1 MQSTDPAPD
10 ARDAWPSYAAIA
22 AVGYVVYGV
31 GAVSPYL
38 RTQLGLTDA
47 EVGLHSSAMAIGL
60 VLSGFLAAALDRRL
74 GEVTVRGAGVAT
86 LAVAVIVLAVGPALG
101 ATLGAALLVGLGAG
115 TLLGYAN
122 ALLGRPGG
130 RLARLRVA
138 RANVWAMVSAFVCPV
153 VLASASGSGLPWG
166 LGLIPALGL
175 LVIVALDLRAGP
187 RLVRAS
193 GTSDK
198 ASLPMGFWLAWAFLV
213 SVIAVEFS
221 IVFWGA
227 TLVERQTGVTT
238 EVATLLGGS
247 VPGRHV
253 RGSSRAEPGT
263 RDRRRH
269 PPVGDDRRRARG
281 HRRGDRVGLDRA
293 RVSGAALFLAGLGVA
308 GLYPLG
314 VAAALAAA
322 PGRLTLAGTRV
333 TLASGTA
340 ILIAPLALGA
350 AADAAGV
357 PVAWGLV
364 VGLSLVALALVTVLP
379 AGAPDDATSEE
390 ASGVAPSIG

>member
-1 MQSTDPAPD
+1 MQPTDPSPAS
-10 ARDAWPSYAAIA
+10 RDAWPSYAAIA

-31 GAVSPYL
+31 GAVAPYL

-47 EVGLHSSAMAIGL
+47 QVGLHSSAMAVGL
-60 VLSGFLAAALDRRL
+60 VLSGVIAAGLDRRF
-74 GEVTVRGAGVAT
+74 GEIMVRGAGIAT
-86 LAVAVIVLAVGPALG
+86 MAVAVVVLALGPALA
-101 ATLGAALLVGLGAG
+101 ATLGAALLVGFGAG

-153 VLASASGSGLPWG
+153 ILAAALAIGLPWG
-166 LGLIPALGL
+166 LGLVPALGL
-175 LVIVALDLRAGP
+175 LVIVGLDLRAGP

-193 GTSDK
+193 GTSDT
-198 ASLPMGFWLAWAFLV
+198 ARLPTGFWLAWAFLV
-213 SVIAVEFS
+213 AVIAVEFS

-227 TLVERQTGVTT
+227 TLIERQTGVETA
-238 EVATLLGGS
+238 VATLLGGLFLGGMF
-247 VPGRHV
+247 VGRL
-253 RGSSRAEPGT
+253 GQSLGLGT
-263 RDRRRH
+263 AGDIRRSAAIGVVLAGTGAAIAWVSTSA
-269 PPVGDDRRRARG
+269 P
-281 HRRGDRVGLDRA
+281 
-293 RVSGAALFLAGLGVA
+293 VSGAALFLAGLGVA

-322 PGRLTLAGTRV
+322 PGRLTLAGTRL
-333 TLASGTA
+333 TLASGAA
-340 ILIAPLALGA
+340 ILVAPFALGA

-364 VGLSLVALALVTVLP
+364 VVLSLVALALVVVLP
-379 AGAPDDATSEE
+379 AGPPGETDA
-390 ASGVAPSIG
+390 VAPSIG